1 MSGYG
6 VLIDMADHVGSTV
19 KIGALMTLTRRIVR
33 GVVCGAAIS
42 TALASTAITVPALA
56 VGVPVGFE
64 AQSITWI
71 SPSQGWVLGT
81 KACGK
86 ASNCAISEVI
96 GTSNSG
102 KTWHLVGTINAQ
114 VPKAGNGSSGITEI
128 RFASAKVGWAFGP
141 SLYSTVNGGKT
152 WKAATIPGHGKQVLD
167 LAVSKTSAYAI
178 VSPCTYGT
186 GLCTSKPLTTWRI
199 GLSGK
204 SWTKMPVDLPINTA
218 ANVSALGNSVYL
230 DSAPVRAPLI
240 SKFYASTDGGV
251 HFHARH
257 VPCTAD
263 ELNMLVQAVPYAA
276 TKVGL
281 LCDGN
286 PGFGKAVKAVY
297 LSSNNG
303 KTDTY
308 EGTLGL
314 FGIQAQLAIS
324 PAGHMA
330 VASYSIGTFM
340 YVNDNNRAKWYM
352 VIGSGDGGAG
362 WNDVTYVS
370 AKVAY
375 VVYSPASLFPA
386 LGLIYATHDAGRH
399 WSQVK
404 LYAASG

>member
-1 MSGYG
+1 MSDYG
-6 VLIDMADHVGSTV
+6 VLIDMTPITRVA
-19 KIGALMTLTRRIVR
+19 IYGAIM
-33 GVVCGAAIS
+33 S
-42 TALASTAITVPALA
+42 TALATTAVTVPALA
-56 VGVPVGFE
+56 AGVPAGFE

-81 KACGK
+81 TACGK
-86 ASNCAISEVI
+86 ATNCATSKVI
-96 GTSNSG
+96 GTSNGG
-102 KTWHLVGTINAQ
+102 KTWRLVGTIKAQ
-114 VPKAGNGSSGITEI
+114 IPKAGNGRAGITEI
-128 RFASAKVGWAFGP
+128 RFASARVGWAFGP

-152 WKAATIPGHGKQVLD
+152 WKPATIPGRGKQVLD
-167 LAVSKTSAYAI
+167 LAVSAASTYAI
-178 VSPCTYGT
+178 VSPCAYGT
-186 GLCTSKPLTTWRI
+186 GLCTKKPLTTWRI

-204 SWTKMPVDLPINTA
+204 SWTKMPVNLPINTFA
-218 ANVSALGNSVYL
+218 DVAALGKSVYL
-230 DSAPVRAPLI
+230 VSPPVRTPLV
-240 SKFYASTDGGV
+240 SRFYVSTDGGR
-251 HFHARH
+251 HFSARH

-263 ELNMLVQAVPYAA
+263 EENMLVQAVPYSA

-308 EGTLGL
+308 AGTLGL
-314 FGIQAQLAIS
+314 FGIQAQLTIS
-324 PAGHMA
+324 PAGDMA

-340 YVNDNNRAKWYM
+340 YVNDNHRAKWYM

-386 LGLIYATHDAGRH
+386 IGLIYATHDAGRH

-404 LYAASG
+404 L